1 MNARDLFRNRTIR
14 SVAVIYA
21 LFVVILLGTSLSS
34 GDGLPEEFPAVAFAL
49 PDVFGGEDVVFSAD
63 AGQPVVIYFFAS
75 W

>member
-14 SVAVIYA
+14 SVAVIYVV
-21 LFVVILLGTSLSS
+21 FVAILLGTSLSS

-49 PDVFGGEDVVFSAD
+49 PDVFGGEDVVLSAD